1 MYEIIFKKS
10 NKIKYAPYIKFL
22 WVYIYSSKYSEIIS
36 GPCLCPYIFFNNWY
50 MLFPTWGIYSI
61 MFFAQ
66 NPKWKPSS
74 LEEVDPS
81 EVEAVFKPLGPEVGE
96 FRV

>member
-1 MYEIIFKKS
+1 
-10 NKIKYAPYIKFL
+10 
-22 WVYIYSSKYSEIIS
+22 
-36 GPCLCPYIFFNNWY
+36 